1 MKLKAVAVY
10 CASSEGLAL
19 RHYELADRLGT
30 QLAERGFQLVYGGG
44 RAGMMGILAEAVRRG
59 GGRVVGVIPD
69 FMVERELAN
78 EAADELVVTPTMRER
93 RRLMEERADA
103 FVALPGGFGT
113 LEELVEVMVGR
124 MLNRHAKPIVLVN
137 HDGFYD
143 QLMEFFDRLVADG
156 FKPGGWRELVRVV
169 KEVDEVWRAL
179 AEAGDGCGAVDP
191 LWR

>member
-10 CASSEGLAL
+10 CASSEGLAV
-19 RHYELADRLGT
+19 RHYELAGRLGA
-30 QLAERGFQLVYGGG
+30 QLAERGLELVYGGG
-44 RAGMMGILAEAVRRG
+44 KTGMMGVVAEAVRGG
-59 GGRVVGVIPD
+59 GGRVFGVIPD

-78 EAADELVVTPTMRER
+78 ETADELVVTATMRER

-113 LEELVEVMVGR
+113 LEELVEVLVGR
-124 MLNRHAKPIVLVN
+124 ILNRHAKPIVLVN
-137 HDGFYD
+137 QDGFYD
-143 QLMEFFDRLVADG
+143 RLIAFFDQLVADG

-169 KEVDEVWRAL
+169 EKVDDVWGAL
-179 AEAGDGCGAVDP
+179 AEAGDGSGAVDP